1 MEHNAIALR
10 IKGKVQGVGFR
21 PYVWQIA
28 QTLGLHGE
36 VSNDAGGVWL
46 VVRLPADLDTLIQR
60 LYADCPPLAHIDT
73 IERHPWAE
81 TPADGFRI
89 VDSRQGAMDTQIVP
103 DAATCPRCL
112 AEMRDPANRRYGYPF
127 INCTHCGPRFTIIRR
142 MPYDRPFT
150 AMADFPLC
158 PACAREYH
166 DPADRRFHAQPTACA
181 LCGPTMWSCGADG
194 ADRRE
199 GEAAWQAVTRALDA
213 GHIVAV
219 KGLGGFHLACDAE
232 NDAAIARLRKRKR
245 RPGKPLALML
255 PDLSWLARYCCA
267 APDAGL
273 QALLSS
279 PAAPIVL
286 VPASDAVPAQVAP
299 GLDEVGVMLP
309 GTPLHH
315 LLMAHIGRP
324 LVMTSGNASGQ
335 PPALDNAQALADL
348 AGIADLWL
356 LHNRDIVQR
365 ADDSLVRY
373 APEGSEM
380 LRRARGYVPD
390 TIALPAPFSMLP
402 DVAAVGGDLKNTFC
416 LLQRGRALL
425 SQHLGDLGEARIQQ
439 QFLQTWQLLL
449 QTYQFSPRAIA
460 CDRHPGYHS
469 HRLAQQQADVRGLP
483 LIAVQHH
490 HAHLA
495 ACMAEHGI
503 TPQDTPLIGLALDGI
518 GYGESGEL
526 WGGECLRVDYRGYT
540 RLGGL
545 PAVALPGGDLAA
557 RQPWRNLLAQLL
569 CFVPD
574 WPRYPETQRIQAK
587 NWPLLARAIDRELNC
602 PRASSC
608 GRLFDAAA
616 AALDICHEQISFEG
630 EAACRLEAQAWQ
642 AWPQETPVTLKIDE
656 QGELAMGD
664 FWRDWLSWQT
674 SVPLR
679 ALAFHR
685 AIADGLA
692 ALLRYHAER
701 EGCQTLVLS
710 GGVLHNRLLRQLLLA
725 RLADYRLLLPER
737 LPAGDGALALGQAII
752 AAHCLKDAID
762 PAQASCSAEE
772 SVN

>member
-28 QTLGLHGE
+28 HEMGLHGE

-46 VVRLPADLDTLIQR
+46 VVRLPLDLAALCQR
-60 LYADCPPLAHIDT
+60 LYADCPPLARIDS
-73 IERHPWAE
+73 IEPQPWP
-81 TPADGFRI
+81 TCPADGFRI
-89 VDSRQGAMDTQIVP
+89 VESRQGAMDTQIVP
-103 DAATCPRCL
+103 DAATCPHCL
-112 AEMRDPANRRYGYPF
+112 AEMRDPRNRRHGYPF

-142 MPYDRPFT
+142 MPYDRPNT

-158 PACAREYH
+158 PRCAREYG

-181 LCGPTMWSCGADG
+181 LCGPTLWSCEAGGQARRDG
-194 ADRRE
+194 E
-199 GEAAWQAVTRALDA
+199 EAWQAVCQVLES
-213 GHIVAV
+213 GGIVAI
-219 KGLGGFHLACDAE
+219 KGLGGFHLACDAG
-232 NDAAIARLRKRKR
+232 DAAAIARLRTRKQ
-245 RPGKPLALML
+245 RPAKPLALML
-255 PDLSWLARYCCA
+255 PGIDWLARYCRTT
-267 APDAGL
+267 PEAGL
-273 QALLSS
+273 VALLNS

-286 VPASDAVPAQVAP
+286 IPASDAVPTGVAP

-309 GTPLHH
+309 STPLHH
-315 LLMAHIGRP
+315 LLLARLGRP

-335 PPALDNAQALADL
+335 PPALSNDQALSDL
-348 AGIADLWL
+348 EGIADLWL
-356 LHNRDIVQR
+356 MHNRDIVQR
-365 ADDSLVRY
+365 ADDSLLRY
-373 APEGSEM
+373 HPDGSEM

-390 TIALPAPFSMLP
+390 TLDLPEAFQRLP

-416 LLQRGRALL
+416 LLHKGRALL

-439 QFLQTWQLLL
+439 QMRQTWQLL
-449 QTYQFSPRAIA
+449 QQIYQFTPQAIA

-469 HRLAQQQADVRGLP
+469 RRLAQQLAEQQALP

-490 HAHLA
+490 HAHLV

-503 TPQDTPLIGLALDGI
+503 TPQQTPLIGLALDGI
-518 GYGESGEL
+518 GYGEEGEF
-526 WGGECLRVDYRGYT
+526 WGGECLRVDYRDYH

-569 CFVPD
+569 RFLPD
-574 WPRYPETQRIQAK
+574 WQRYPETHALQQK
-587 NWPLLARAIDRELNC
+587 NWPLLAKAIERGLNC
-602 PRASSC
+602 PPASSC

-616 AALDICHEQISFEG
+616 AALGICHEAISFEG
-630 EAACRLEAQAWQ
+630 EAASRLEAQAWQ
-642 AWPQETPVTLKIDE
+642 AWPQATPITLRLTP

-664 FWRDWLSWQT
+664 FWHDWLSWQAPL
-674 SVPLR
+674 PLR

-685 AIADGLA
+685 ALADGLA
-692 ALLRYHAER
+692 ALLRHHAAR

-710 GGVLHNRLLRQLLLA
+710 GGVLHNRLLRQLLQE
-725 RLADYRLLLPER
+725 RLADYRLLLPQR

-752 AAHCLKDAID
+752 AAYRQNDAI
-762 PAQASCSAEE
+762 SAADAPSGEEE